1 MTTENQAG
9 NNILLSAM
17 DIFTGGDIPFK
28 PLEIPELTKDGKV
41 GMVYLKAPSA
51 GDVLDFAAKSADTN
65 TETQHDALIRMIAQ
79 CVVDQ
84 DGKRLFQ
91 DETRVREI
99 PFSIFSRLMAAVND
113 LAGIGKKEEAGKG

>member
-9 NNILLSAM
+9 NNILSAL

-28 PLEIPELTKDGKV
+28 PLEIPELTKNGQV
-41 GMVYLKAPSA
+41 GMVYLKPPSA
-51 GDVLDFAAKSADTN
+51 GDVLDFASKSSG
-65 TETQHDALIRMIAQ
+65 TETSEQHDALIKMITQ

-84 DGKRLFQ
+84 TGKRIFD
-91 DETRVREI
+91 DESRVREI
-99 PFSIFSRLMAAVND
+99 PFSIFSRLMTAVND